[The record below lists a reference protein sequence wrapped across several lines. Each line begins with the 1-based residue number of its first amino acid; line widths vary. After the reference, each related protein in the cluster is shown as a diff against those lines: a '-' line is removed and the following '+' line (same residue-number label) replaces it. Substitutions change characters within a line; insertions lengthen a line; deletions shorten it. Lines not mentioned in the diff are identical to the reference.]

1 MSESNIDY
9 FLSQCDRCLYNTRN
23 PYLPCT
29 VHPIRITDDQ
39 CSDFKLDATLPADEW
54 WEPEGASYY
63 GDELVINPVQRWTRE
78 QQIALLDYH
87 PMFTGRC
94 PNCERTMLHTHPAL
108 VHWDCEHCEW
118 KDDSV

>member
-29 VHPIRITDDQ
+29 VHPIRITDDR
-39 CSDFKLDATLPADEW
+39 CPDFKLDATLPADEW
-54 WEPEGASYY
+54 WEPEGASYS
-63 GDELVINPVQRWTRE
+63 GNELVINTIQRWTRE
-78 QQIALLDYH
+78 QQIALLNWH

-94 PNCERTMLHTHPAL
+94 PNCERTMLQTQPAR